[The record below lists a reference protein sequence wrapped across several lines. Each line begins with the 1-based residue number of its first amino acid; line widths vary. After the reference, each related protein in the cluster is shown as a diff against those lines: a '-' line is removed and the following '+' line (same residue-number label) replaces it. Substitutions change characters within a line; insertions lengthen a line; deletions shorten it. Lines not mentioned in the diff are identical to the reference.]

1 MLLGVS
7 PHIHSGLIESRV
19 DFVVHDSQLF
29 APSFLMSLRE
39 RDSSPQV
46 SLSAGEQL
54 SHPAQAA
61 LIAARPEPD
70 LEEGGILR
78 SVPWTPFDLARDAGY
93 SRMTA
98 TRVARELVAATL
110 DTHHRE
116 TAPGP

>member
-1 MLLGVS
+1 MFVL
-7 PHIHSGLIESRV
+7 SGL
-19 DFVVHDSQLF
+19 QLF
-29 APSFLMSLRE
+29 APSFLLIRLV
-39 RDSSPQV
+39 RDSSPPV
-46 SLSAGEQL
+46 ALPIGGHL
-54 SHPAQAA
+54 SHPTQAVLVAA
-61 LIAARPEPD
+61 LLRPD
-70 LEEGGILR
+70 FEEGGRLR